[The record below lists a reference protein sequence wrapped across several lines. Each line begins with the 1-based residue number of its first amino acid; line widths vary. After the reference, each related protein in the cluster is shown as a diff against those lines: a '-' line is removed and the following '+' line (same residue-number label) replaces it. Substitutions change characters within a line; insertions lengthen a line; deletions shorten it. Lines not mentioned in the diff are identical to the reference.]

1 MAFIDNDSLKS
12 LVRSAPVD
20 AHPLLSVS
28 GISLPTRISY
38 FNGCVFAALVDDSR
52 VSDEEKNQL
61 CKIGRALMLSDDELE
76 DGLCLGQKLTTESD
90 KSDFLREL
98 VAELRPRQ
106 IADLFLLDL
115 EELLFDGAR
124 LKPGV
129 EEFWKSF
136 GEMLIGAEWRRVSRV
151 RKRQRFCRLAYGGVL
166 NYPGIAV
173 NAVKRV
179 ARAIARSSAW
189 KSVCDYMG
197 RTNLCHYW
205 RKIVNEVGYFLRR
218 A

>member
-1 MAFIDNDSLKS
+1 MAFIDKESLKS

-20 AHPLLSVS
+20 EHPLLSVP

-61 CKIGRALMLSDDELE
+61 CRIGRALRISDGELE
-76 DGLCLGQKLTTESD
+76 DGLCLGQKLTTDSD
-90 KSDFLREL
+90 KNDFLKEL
-98 VAELRPRQ
+98 VAELRPRK
-106 IADLFLLDL
+106 IADLFLVDL

-136 GEMLIGAEWRRVSRV
+136 GEMLIGAEWSRVSRV
-151 RKRQRFCRLAYGGVL
+151 RERKRFRCLAYGGVL
-166 NYPGIAV
+166 SYPEIAI
-173 NAVKRV
+173 NSVKRT
-179 ARAIARSSAW
+179 AKAIARSSAW
-189 KSVCDYMG
+189 KSLCDYMR

-205 RKIVNEVGYFLRR
+205 CKFVKRSVQ
-218 A
+218 

>member
-1 MAFIDNDSLKS
+1 MAFINNDSLKS
-12 LVRSAPVD
+12 LVSSAPVD
-20 AHPLLSVS
+20 EHPLLSVP

-52 VSDEEKNQL
+52 VSEDEKNQL
-61 CKIGRALMLSDDELE
+61 CRIGRALMLSDDELE

-98 VAELRPRQ
+98 VVELRPRK

-136 GEMLIGAEWRRVSRV
+136 GEMLIGAEWRRVSRDRE
-151 RKRQRFCRLAYGGVL
+151 RKRFRGLAYGGVFR
-166 NYPGIAV
+166 YPEIAI
-173 NAVKRV
+173 NAVKRAAKGIV
-179 ARAIARSSAW
+179 ESAAW
-189 KSVCDYMG
+189 KSLCDYMG

-205 RKIVNEVGYFLRR
+205 REFIKERNK
-218 A
+218 